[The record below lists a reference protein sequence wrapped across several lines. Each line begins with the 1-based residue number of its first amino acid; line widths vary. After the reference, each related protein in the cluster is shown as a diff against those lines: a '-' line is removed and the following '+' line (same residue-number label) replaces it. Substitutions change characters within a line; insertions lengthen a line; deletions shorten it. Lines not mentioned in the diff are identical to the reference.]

1 MDQRRPPG
9 GRETTPEMFRPP
21 PQTTSAQV
29 PGDVCGLLIS
39 NSIPTTR
46 RGNRSR
52 FFPLLMNTP
61 EKHWVNQFYSL
72 SHAKG
77 IIGIWKE
84 DYNTIKPHSS
94 LKYLAP
100 AVYAEK
106 CTH

>member
-1 MDQRRPPG
+1 MA
-9 GRETTPEMFRPP
+9 
-21 PQTTSAQV
+21 SAQV
-29 PGDVCGLLIS
+29 PGDVWAIDFQFDS
-39 NSIPTTR
+39 TTR

-52 FFPLLMNTP
+52 FFPLLMDTP
-61 EKHWVNQFYSL
+61 EKRWVNQFYSL

>member
-61 EKHWVNQFYSL
+61 QKRWVNQFYSL
-72 SHAKG
+72 SERHHRNLEGGLQHDQAAFITEVFG
-77 IIGIWKE
+77 PSG
-84 DYNTIKPHSS
+84 
-94 LKYLAP
+94 
-100 AVYAEK
+100 
-106 CTH
+106 